1 MDITGAMIH
10 QNDTSEQSRGSNWPP
25 FMRGVVSYMAPRGWV
40 DGAIKL
46 ASTLCLI
53 TSFSLLVQVSLFGEL
68 VGSVVNVALLTAIV
82 SLPFMLFT
90 FMVTRYLYLL
100 QKSLAELATTD
111 VLTGLP
117 NRRAFL
123 NAVTQLD
130 AKGEQGTLLLLDA
143 DYFKSINDTYG
154 HSVGDECLR
163 AIGRHLR
170 RVLQDEKIVGRYGGE
185 EFAVFL
191 PNASLAEARAIGERL
206 SQAIEV
212 PTKTVL
218 HDTDNA
224 PQDMGST
231 GTLADGTIVLTL
243 SVGGAMP
250 EAGQSLNQQFYCADK
265 ALYRA
270 KAQGRARLVIYEPI
284 WDGGGLSEVSIQA

>member
-1 MDITGAMIH
+1 
-10 QNDTSEQSRGSNWPP
+10 
-25 FMRGVVSYMAPRGWV
+25 MRGIVSYMAPRGWV

-53 TSFSLLVQVSLFGEL
+53 TSFSLLVQVTLFGAL
-68 VGSVVNVALLTAIV
+68 VGSFVHIALLTAIV

-123 NAVTQLD
+123 NAVSQLD
-130 AKGEQGTLLLLDA
+130 AQGETGALLLLDA

-170 RVLQDEKIVGRYGGE
+170 RVLEDEKIVGRYGGE

-191 PNASLAEARAIGERL
+191 PSSSLAEAREIGERL

-218 HDTDNA
+218 QHAAHA
-224 PQDMGST
+224 PQELGST
-231 GTLADGTIVLTL
+231 GTLGSGTIVLTL

-270 KAQGRARLVIYEPI
+270 KAQGRARLVIYESI
-284 WDGGGLSEVSIQA
+284 WDSGGLSDIGMQA